1 MGADGKTYNI
11 NADTVAAKIAGALKA
26 ETMVAM
32 TNIDGV
38 LRDVHD
44 PNSLISKITMAE
56 ADQLKS
62 RGDYRWRYDPKS
74 GLLLR
79 GHQIRSSKGVYHQW

>member
-38 LRDVHD
+38 LKMYM
-44 PNSLISKITMAE
+44 I
-56 ADQLKS
+56 
-62 RGDYRWRYDPKS
+62 
-74 GLLLR
+74 
-79 GHQIRSSKGVYHQW
+79 QIL

>member
-1 MGADGKTYNI
+1 MLLVEDIFLLFPPLVWGADGKTYNI

-44 PNSLISKITMAE
+44 PDLSSLK
-56 ADQLKS
+56 LP
-62 RGDYRWRYDPKS
+62 W
-74 GLLLR
+74 
-79 GHQIRSSKGVYHQW
+79 

>member
-11 NADTVAAKIAGALKA
+11 NADTVAAKLQVPSRA

-38 LRDVHD
+38 LRDVHN
-44 PNSLISKITMAE
+44 PSSLISKITMAE

-62 RGDYRWRYDPKS
+62 RGIIAGGMIPKV
-74 GLLLR
+74 
-79 GHQIRSSKGVYHQW
+79 IAA